1 MWNRLSQKHYRINT
15 LEWEDVLGIKRKL
28 TSKTHSADLEKKL
41 KFKKDS
47 NRLSEDAAKVA
58 IHEEAMEVA
67 VQPRRVQ

>member
-47 NRLSEDAAKVA
+47 NRLSEDATKVA